1 MRYESDG
8 HIYIYIIHYFMY
20 VFISA
25 AIIEAREIE
34 SYVQSGRNVNQI
46 LVTSTQTNALRV
58 YIVQVLN

>member
-1 MRYESDG
+1 
-8 HIYIYIIHYFMY
+8 MY